1 MQSSSSSSTSND
13 TKHGDDNTELS
24 LAAQKEVWN
33 LEQHIVASLVQ
44 VVDEKDDDDN
54 NDEEYHESSSLFRIL
69 HDDDRNDNDSNETME
84 LYGGV
89 DVSYPKPV
97 AGGDKNPE
105 EEEEDSFAVAVYVI
119 LDKRRSLKVVYSD
132 HEFFTTP
139 KDIPYLPGYL
149 AFREMEPLIRLIQ
162 RQQSTRPDFTP
173 SIRAILVDGNGIFH
187 PRHAGLACFVGTRI
201 QNNIP
206 TIGVGKS
213 LLYEF
218 GWTRDRLDLAIDTF
232 LQAVVKELQQEENE
246 ERLMKNASSSSSFRR
261 RGLLVPRSIAAPEE
275 YIHKKKKLLLSS
287 EQRIQ
292 LLSYLA
298 PVCNGLAIPLKGNDR
313 FPVIAYA
320 LIGHG
325 GQAGAGVKP
334 TKKVGSSKPIIV
346 SVGHGLSMQ
355 HAVEIAASLSLAK
368 VPEPIRQAD
377 LLGRRLLRESSS
389 CNDKQKQT

>member
-1 MQSSSSSSTSND
+1 M
-13 TKHGDDNTELS
+13 
-24 LAAQKEVWN
+24 AAQKEVWN
-33 LEQHIVASLVQ
+33 LEQNIVAGLVQ

-54 NDEEYHESSSLFRIL
+54 NDEEYHESQSSLFRIL
-69 HDDDRNDNDSNETME
+69 HDDDRNDNDNNETME

-89 DVSYPKPV
+89 DVSYPKPA
-97 AGGDKNPE
+97 AGGNKNP
-105 EEEEDSFAVAVYVI
+105 EEEDSFAVAAYAI
-119 LDKRRSLKVVYSD
+119 LDKRRSLQVVYSD
-132 HEFFTTP
+132 HEFFVP
-139 KDIPYLPGYL
+139 DENIPYLPGYL
-149 AFREMEPLIRLIQ
+149 AFREIEPLTRLIL
-162 RQQSTRPDFTP
+162 RQQSTRPDLTP

-232 LQAVVKELQQEENE
+232 LQAVVKELQEKEEE
-246 ERLMKNASSSSSFRR
+246 GLMKNASSSSFRR
-261 RGLLVPRSIAAPEE
+261 QGLIVPRSIAAPEE
-275 YIHKKKKLLLSS
+275 YVSSSSCHDDKKKKLLLSS
-287 EQRIQ
+287 AQRIQ
-292 LLSYLA
+292 LLNYLA

-334 TKKVGSSKPIIV
+334 TKKVGSSKPIII

-355 HAVEIAASLSLAK
+355 HAVEICASLSLAK